1 MGSTTKAVKKTTVAD
16 LEKVVNKLSKD
27 NQAMTRRLYE
37 AEHIIKSLNIALIG
51 LAYTSKVTPKRV
63 NNATADQFLEFIE
76 KNVHPM
82 IRRADELTGE
92 IAEKAKQDIAKQTK
106 ESQNEGK

>member
-16 LEKVVNKLSKD
+16 LEKVVNKLSED
-27 NQAMTRRLYE
+27 NRAITKRLYE

-51 LAYTSKVTPKRV
+51 MAYTSKVTPKRV

-76 KNVHPM
+76 RNVHPM
-82 IRRADELTGE
+82 IRRSDELTGE

>member
-1 MGSTTKAVKKTTVAD
+1 MGSTTKAVKRTTVAD
-16 LEKVVNKLSKD
+16 LEKVVNKLSED
-27 NQAMTRRLYE
+27 NRAITKRLYE

-92 IAEKAKQDIAKQTK
+92 IAEKAKRDIARQTK